1 MTVHYNLLHKLEM
14 GFIEQKNNIQ
24 YSAARTSLSMIAY
37 HGQLPCSFI
46 SQLYHCSA
54 QKLHDRIK
62 LRPSCCLKFRNNAAI
77 SKTAISQN
85 KPPCCLYQDQA
96 AKLLKLFEAVATK
109 LVSSFSPFA
118 YFKSRWRIFAGFSKN
133 LCLGKARDRSFDNG
147 DNNCWMKCQDS
158 LSKVVMTIDTFSW
171 PNWTTLAIFTASW
184 KLSSSKR

>member
-1 MTVHYNLLHKLEM
+1 MTVHYNLLHKLEI

-147 DNNCWMKCQDS
+147 DNNC
-158 LSKVVMTIDTFSW
+158 
-171 PNWTTLAIFTASW
+171 
-184 KLSSSKR
+184 

>member
-1 MTVHYNLLHKLEM
+1 MNWKWALLNKKM
-14 GFIEQKNNIQ
+14 PIQ
-24 YSAARTSLSMIAY
+24 YSTARTSLLLSMITY

-54 QKLHDRIK
+54 QNLHNRIK
-62 LRPSCCLKFRNNAAI
+62 LRPSCCLKFRNSAAI
-77 SKTAISQN
+77 TKTVVSQN
-85 KPPCCLYQDQA
+85 KPPCCPLQDQA
-96 AKLLKLFEAVATK
+96 AKLLRQFEAVATK

-118 YFKSRWRIFAGFSKN
+118 CFKSRWRIFAGFSKN

-147 DNNCWMKCQDS
+147 ENNCWMKCQDS
-158 LSKVVMTIDTFSW
+158 LSRVVMTIVTFSW